1 MATTTIEAVH
11 LRPWQDSVALI
22 GGPWEVIMSRS
33 HSRPQTRKNQANIS
47 NFRHQWVD
55 LSKSFRRPM
64 GLTSKSTNQGFLS
77 QFSTQQIQG
86 FCQVWHGFCA
96 FPMVFPTFF
105 QHTKMSHL
113 QAQVAFSFDLLRF
126 GRELGTSAARAMNNH
141 QVHLI
146 TRPTLEV
153 ASGICSPSFEATQKR
168 CLQHLTTI

>member
-1 MATTTIEAVH
+1 M
-11 LRPWQDSVALI
+11 D
-22 GGPWEVIMSRS
+22 
-33 HSRPQTRKNQANIS
+33 
-47 NFRHQWVD
+47 
-55 LSKSFRRPM
+55 
-64 GLTSKSTNQGFLS
+64 LTSESTNQGFLS

-96 FPMVFPTFF
+96 FPMVFPTFV

-126 GRELGTSAARAMNNH
+126 GRELGTSAARAMNND